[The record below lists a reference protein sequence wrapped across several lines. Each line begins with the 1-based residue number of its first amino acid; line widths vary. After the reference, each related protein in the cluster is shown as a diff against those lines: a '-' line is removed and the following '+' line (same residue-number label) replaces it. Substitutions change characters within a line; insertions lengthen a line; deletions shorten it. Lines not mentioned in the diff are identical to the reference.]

1 MALFMVQNDL
11 TEEDVYAKGDI
22 LDFPASVVEFFE
34 GRIGT
39 PYQGFPKSCR
49 SWCSKDAHLS
59 ASVLAL
65 YCLR

>member
-39 PYQGFPKSCR
+39 PYQASPKSCR
-49 SWCSKDAHLS
+49 SWFSRDALLS
-59 ASVLAL
+59 ASVRVQ
-65 YCLR
+65 YCRR